1 MTATA
6 LLALLVAVLLADF
19 GLTWVAR
26 WLQLRHQPATPPEEL
41 AGVVDAAA
49 YARGRDYA
57 AAKARLGF
65 AEALVTLALWLT
77 LIGSGALAAAHGA
90 LADVT
95 GAGWWA
101 TLLFLGGVALAFDLV
116 GLPFALARTFGIE
129 ARFGF
134 NTTTVAT
141 FVRDRLTGY
150 ALAVV
155 LGGGLL
161 ALLLASIEAWGATFW
176 LPYAALATVVM
187 VLLAA
192 FQTSVLLPL
201 FNKLT
206 PLPDG
211 ELGRAIADYVRG
223 AGFELENTYVMDG
236 SKRSTKAN
244 AFFSGLG
251 RHKKV
256 VLFDTL
262 IERHPPEEVVAVVA
276 HEVGHARLRHLPW
289 LLLGNVASVTL
300 MLFLLSLVVDSAAL
314 SRALGA
320 DGQVLALNLLAFG
333 LLFTPVTTAVGALL
347 NALSRR
353 FEYQADAFAASSHA
367 PAAMMSALRRLSHD
381 ALADPTAHPLYAWLF
396 LTHPA
401 PVDRIR
407 AIAAGAAEPTASA
420 HDAAPA

>member
-1 MTATA
+1 MTPGA
-6 LLALLVAVLLADF
+6 LLALLIAVLVLDF
-19 GLTWVAR
+19 ALTWAAR
-26 WLQLRHQPATPPEEL
+26 WLQLRHQPASPPVEV
-41 AGVVDAAA
+41 AGIVDADA
-49 YARGRDYA
+49 YRKGRAYA
-57 AAKARLGF
+57 AAKARLGL
-65 AEALVTLALWLT
+65 AEALVTLALWVAL
-77 LIGSGALAAAHGA
+77 LASGALGEAHA
-90 LADVT
+90 WV
-95 GAGWWA
+95 AGWSGYGGWSA
-101 TLLFLGGVALAFDLV
+101 MLFLGGVALAFDLV

-134 NTTTVAT
+134 NTTTAAT

-161 ALLLASIEAWGATFW
+161 ALLLASIDAWGAAFW
-176 LPYAALATVVM
+176 LPYAALSAVVL
-187 VLLAA
+187 VLLAT

-211 ELGRAIADYVRG
+211 ELKAAIADYVRG
-223 AGFELENTYVMDG
+223 AGFQLTDTYQMDG

-251 RHKKV
+251 IQKKV

-262 IERHPPEEVVAVVA
+262 IARHPTDEVVAVVA

-300 MLFLLSLVVDSAAL
+300 TLFVLSLVVDSTTL
-314 SRALGA
+314 SQALGA
-320 DGQVLALNLLAFG
+320 AERTVALNLLAFG
-333 LLFTPVTTAVGALL
+333 VLFTPATTSFGVLL
-347 NALSRR
+347 NALSRH
-353 FEYQADAFAASSHA
+353 FEYQADAFAARTHA
-367 PAAMMSALRRLSHD
+367 SASMIAALRRLSSD

-407 AIAAGAAEPTASA
+407 AIAV
-420 HDAAPA
+420 AAPSRTPAAPDGAQV

>member
-1 MTATA
+1 MTPEA
-6 LLALLVAVLLADF
+6 LLALLIAVLVLDF
-19 GLTWVAR
+19 ALTWVAR
-26 WLQLRHQPATPPEEL
+26 WLQLRHQPASPPVEL
-41 AGVVDAAA
+41 AGIVDADA
-49 YARGRDYA
+49 YRKGRAYA
-57 AAKARLGF
+57 AAKARLGL
-65 AEALVTLALWLT
+65 AEALVTLVFWLALLA
-77 LIGSGALAAAHGA
+77 SGALGEAHAWVG
-90 LADVT
+90 
-95 GAGWWA
+95 GWSGDGGWSA
-101 TLLFLGGVALAFDLV
+101 MLFLGGVALAFDLV

-134 NTTTVAT
+134 NTTTAAT

-161 ALLLASIEAWGATFW
+161 ALLLASIDAWGAAFW
-176 LPYAALATVVM
+176 LPYAALSAVVL
-187 VLLAA
+187 VLLAT

-211 ELGRAIADYVRG
+211 ELKAAIADYVRG
-223 AGFELENTYVMDG
+223 AGFQLTDTYQMDG
-236 SKRSTKAN
+236 SKRSTKAG

-256 VLFDTL
+256 VLLDTL
-262 IERHPPEEVVAVVA
+262 IERHPPDEVVAVVA

-300 MLFLLSLVVDSAAL
+300 TLFVLSLVVDSTTL
-314 SRALGA
+314 SQALGA
-320 DGQVLALNLLAFG
+320 AERTVALNLLAFG
-333 LLFTPVTTAVGALL
+333 LLFTPVTTAFGVLL

-353 FEYQADAFAASSHA
+353 FEVQADAFAARTHA
-367 PAAMMSALRRLSHD
+367 PASMIAALRRLSSD

-407 AIAAGAAEPTASA
+407 AIAAATPRPAAGGAR
-420 HDAAPA
+420 D

>member
-1 MTATA
+1 VSAEA

-41 AGVVDAAA
+41 AGVVDATA
-49 YARGRDYA
+49 YARGRAYA

-65 AEALVTLALWLT
+65 AEALVALALWLG
-77 LIGSGALAAAHGA
+77 LIASGALAAAYGA
-90 LADVT
+90 LADAVA
-95 GAGWWA
+95 GGWWA
-101 TLLFLGGVALAFDLV
+101 TLLFLGGVAFAFDLV
-116 GLPFALARTFGIE
+116 GLPFAIARTFGIE

-134 NTTTVAT
+134 NTTTGAT

-161 ALLLASIEAWGATFW
+161 ALLLASIQAWGAAFW
-176 LPYAALATVVM
+176 LPYAALAAVVL

-211 ELGRAIADYVRG
+211 ELGRAIADYVG
-223 AGFELENTYVMDG
+223 AAGFRLENTYVMDG

-244 AFFSGLG
+244 AFFAGLG
-251 RHKKV
+251 RQKKV

-289 LLLGNVASVTL
+289 LLLGNVASITL
-300 MLFLLSLVVDSAAL
+300 TLFLLSLVVDGAAL

-320 DGQVLALNLLAFG
+320 DGRVLALNLLAFG
-333 LLFTPVTTAVGALL
+333 LLFTPVTTAIGVLL

-353 FEYQADAFAASSHA
+353 FEYQADAFAARSHA
-367 PAAMMSALRRLSHD
+367 PTAMMSALRRLSHD

-407 AIAAGAAEPTASA
+407 AVAAGAAEPTTLDR
-420 HDAAPA
+420 DAAPA

>member
-1 MTATA
+1 MSAAA
-6 LLALLVAVLLADF
+6 LLALLVVVLLADF

-26 WLQLRHQPATPPEEL
+26 WLQLRHQPATPPQEL

-49 YARGRDYA
+49 YARGRAYA

-65 AEALVTLALWLT
+65 AEALVTLALWLA
-77 LIGSGALAAAHGA
+77 LIATGTLAAAYGA
-90 LADVT
+90 LADAV
-95 GAGWWA
+95 GGGWWA
-101 TLLFLGGVALAFDLV
+101 TVLFLGVVALAFDLV
-116 GLPFALARTFGIE
+116 GLPFAIARTFGIE

-161 ALLLASIEAWGATFW
+161 ALLLASIEAWGAAFW
-176 LPYAALATVVM
+176 LPYAALAAVVL
-187 VLLAA
+187 VLLAT

-206 PLPDG
+206 PLPEG
-211 ELGRAIADYVRG
+211 ELRHAIARYVGG
-223 AGFELENTYVMDG
+223 AGFRLENTYVMDG
-236 SKRSTKAN
+236 SKRSTKAG

-251 RHKKV
+251 RQKKV
-256 VLFDTL
+256 VLLDTL
-262 IERHPPEEVVAVVA
+262 IERHPPDEVVAVVA

-289 LLLGNVASVTL
+289 LMLGNVASVTL
-300 MLFLLSLVVDSAAL
+300 TLFFLSRVVDSATL

-333 LLFTPVTTAVGALL
+333 LLFTPVTTAFGVLL

-353 FEYQADAFAASSHA
+353 FEYQADAFAARSHT
-367 PAAMMSALRRLSHD
+367 PAAMIATLRRLSHD
-381 ALADPTAHPLYAWLF
+381 ALADPIAHPLYAWLF

-407 AIAAGAAEPTASA
+407 AVAAGASEPANPA
-420 HDAAPA
+420 RGAAPA

>member
-1 MTATA
+1 MTPQA
-6 LLALLVAVLLADF
+6 LLALLIAVLVLDF
-19 GLTWVAR
+19 ALTWVAR
-26 WLQLRHQPATPPEEL
+26 WLQLRHQPASPPVEL
-41 AGVVDAAA
+41 AGIVDADGYRRGRA
-49 YARGRDYA
+49 YAS
-57 AAKARLGF
+57 AKARLGL
-65 AEALVTLALWLT
+65 AEALVTLALWLA
-77 LIGSGALAAAHGA
+77 LLASGALGEAHAWVASWSG
-90 LADVT
+90 D
-95 GAGWWA
+95 GWWSA
-101 TLLFLGGVALAFDLV
+101 MLFLGGVALAFDLV

-134 NTTTVAT
+134 NTTTAAT

-150 ALAVV
+150 ALAVG

-161 ALLLASIEAWGATFW
+161 ALLLASIDAWGAAFW
-176 LPYAALATVVM
+176 LPYAALAAVVL
-187 VLLAA
+187 VLLAT

-206 PLPDG
+206 PLAGG
-211 ELGRAIADYVRG
+211 ELKAAIADYVRG
-223 AGFELENTYVMDG
+223 AGFQLTNTYQMDG

-251 RHKKV
+251 KQKKV

-262 IERHPPEEVVAVVA
+262 IARHPTDEVVAVVA

-300 MLFLLSLVVDSAAL
+300 TLFVLSLVVDSTTL
-314 SRALGA
+314 SQALGA
-320 DGQVLALNLLAFG
+320 TERTVALNLLAFA
-333 LLFTPVTTAVGALL
+333 LLFTPVTTAFGVLL

-353 FEYQADAFAASSHA
+353 FEYQADAFAARTHA
-367 PAAMMSALRRLSHD
+367 PAAMIAALRRLSSD

-407 AIAAGAAEPTASA
+407 AIAA
-420 HDAAPA
+420 AAPSRTPAAPDGAQA

>member
-1 MTATA
+1 MTASA

-49 YARGRDYA
+49 YAGGRAYA

-65 AEALVTLALWLT
+65 AEALVTLALWLA
-77 LIGSGALAAAHGA
+77 LITTGTLAAAHGA
-90 LADVT
+90 LADAT

-116 GLPFALARTFGIE
+116 GLPFAIARTFGIE

-161 ALLLASIEAWGATFW
+161 ALLLASIETWGAAFW
-176 LPYAALATVVM
+176 LPYAALAAVVM
-187 VLLAA
+187 VLLAT

-211 ELGRAIADYVRG
+211 DLRRAIADYVRG
-223 AGFELENTYVMDG
+223 AGFALENTYVMDG

-251 RHKKV
+251 RQKKV

-262 IERHPPEEVVAVVA
+262 VERHPPEEVVAVVA

-289 LLLGNVASVTL
+289 LLLGNVASVAL
-300 MLFLLSLVVDSAAL
+300 MLFLLSLVVDGAAL

-320 DGQVLALNLLAFG
+320 DGPVLALNLLAFG
-333 LLFTPVTTAVGALL
+333 LLFTPVSTAIGVLL

-353 FEYQADAFAASSHA
+353 FEYQADAFAARTHA
-367 PAAMMSALRRLSHD
+367 PGAMIATLRRLSHD

-407 AIAAGAAEPTASA
+407 AIAARAAEPAASA

>member
-1 MTATA
+1 MSAEA

-19 GLTWVAR
+19 ALTWVAR

-49 YARGRDYA
+49 YARGRVYA

-65 AEALVTLALWLT
+65 AEALVALALWLG
-77 LIGSGALAAAHGA
+77 LIASGALAAAYGA
-90 LADVT
+90 LADAVA
-95 GAGWWA
+95 GGWWA
-101 TLLFLGGVALAFDLV
+101 TLLFLGGVAFVFDLV
-116 GLPFALARTFGIE
+116 GLPFAIARTFGIE

-134 NTTTVAT
+134 NTTTGAT

-161 ALLLASIEAWGATFW
+161 ALLLASIQAWGAAFW
-176 LPYAALATVVM
+176 LPYAALAAVVL

-211 ELGRAIADYVRG
+211 ELGRAIADYVG
-223 AGFELENTYVMDG
+223 AAGFRLENTYVMDG

-244 AFFSGLG
+244 AFFAGLG
-251 RHKKV
+251 RQKKV

-289 LLLGNVASVTL
+289 LLLGNVASITL
-300 MLFLLSLVVDSAAL
+300 TLFLLSLVVDGAAL

-320 DGQVLALNLLAFG
+320 DGRVLALNLLAFG
-333 LLFTPVTTAVGALL
+333 LLFTPVTTAIGVLL

-353 FEYQADAFAASSHA
+353 FEYQADAFAARSHA
-367 PAAMMSALRRLSHD
+367 PTAMMSALRRLSHD

-407 AIAAGAAEPTASA
+407 AVAAGAAEPTTLDR
-420 HDAAPA
+420 DAAPA